1 MALRSGLND
10 QGRQARDVA
19 VNHRVFDEAIQ
30 RSSYERAALRLESE
44 TGEDDMHLDA
54 VFWGSIISVA
64 LAVIIIGYLV
74 FKVIKLMNE
83 DAERHKSEQQ

>member
-1 MALRSGLND
+1 
-10 QGRQARDVA
+10 
-19 VNHRVFDEAIQ
+19 
-30 RSSYERAALRLESE
+30 
-44 TGEDDMHLDA
+44 MHLDA

-83 DAERHKSEQQ
+83 DAERHKTEQQ